1 MNVRPSAVH
10 DTMWSVDGSETR
22 FQVFLRGSNVAAGRG
37 QRSRARRRRDAIV
50 FANGNF
56 RQHTQRARATRQ
68 RSVGVRRCSKGARPP
83 SWARGGRRAT
93 VAWRRDAL
101 ERGRSRRHAR
111 TDTEAG
117 RASPRSRRSRVR
129 AASISRR
136 SIPRVVKAEA
146 FTRRARGKSTG
157 RVRAAGTGGDAPQER
172 RDVHRGERVGPRAA
186 GLRADGLVRGRFH
199 GHHGGGG

>member
-1 MNVRPSAVH
+1 MQ
-10 DTMWSVDGSETR
+10 G
-22 FQVFLRGSNVAAGRG
+22 
-37 QRSRARRRRDAIV
+37 
-50 FANGNF
+50 
-56 RQHTQRARATRQ
+56 
-68 RSVGVRRCSKGARPP
+68 
-83 SWARGGRRAT
+83 
-93 VAWRRDAL
+93 
-101 ERGRSRRHAR
+101 
-111 TDTEAG
+111 G

-136 SIPRVVKAEA
+136 SIPRVVKAET

-199 GHHGGGG
+199 GHHGGGGELCASLCGRYWGNVVLGPLCRRGDKAKPPAPRADESSLIRVVKKVQLLNFSRHRRRAAVPSRCSPRPSPPRAPRASQRDRHRDRAPLRVAPGSPHAPKDARTRDTGSPTPP

>member
-1 MNVRPSAVH
+1 M
-10 DTMWSVDGSETR
+10 
-22 FQVFLRGSNVAAGRG
+22 
-37 QRSRARRRRDAIV
+37 
-50 FANGNF
+50 
-56 RQHTQRARATRQ
+56 
-68 RSVGVRRCSKGARPP
+68 RRCSKGAP

-93 VAWRRDAL
+93 VAWRRDAF

-111 TDTEAG
+111 ADTEAG

-136 SIPRVVKAEA
+136 SIPRVVKAET

-199 GHHGGGG
+199 GHHGGGGELCASLCGRYWGNVVLGPLCRRGDKSKPPAPRADESSLIRVVKKCNC

>member
-22 FQVFLRGSNVAAGRG
+22 FQVFLRGSNVAARRG
-37 QRSRARRRRDAIV
+37 QRRRARRWRDAIV

-56 RQHTQRARATRQ
+56 RQHTECARATRQ
-68 RSVGVRRCSKGARPP
+68 RSVGVRGCSKGAPLV
-83 SWARGGRRAT
+83 SA
-93 VAWRRDAL
+93 VAWRRDAF

-111 TDTEAG
+111 ADTEAG